1 MIDDR
6 VLLAAL
12 LKLHAAGSLPAS
24 QCTPSQR
31 KKLDLFAR
39 QTRAISC
46 QRQGRGEVYRVE
58 DAELFSQHVKAASPG
73 LDSSQRNEIPLR
85 AQHIADARNSKAGK
99 SQHERYYLLLKAVGS
114 SVTWNEIYRGTELA
128 LTQATEN
135 YGVASLAVEQEDGWQ
150 TEQDLWLIENQAP
163 FSQTNWLPRGTQAS
177 IVYYAG
183 QLNGVLVD
191 WLKSRPRA
199 KNVIHFPDYDGV
211 GLANFVRLHQAL
223 HGNCS
228 FWLMPDWS
236 GKLAKFGNNQLWR
249 DTLREF
255 TKAQPKLP
263 DYLLPLAQQMLTSGL
278 ALEQE
283 VVWL

>member
-1 MIDDR
+1 MSDDR
-6 VLLAAL
+6 ILLSAL
-12 LKLHAAGSLPAS
+12 LKLHTAGTLPAS

-31 KKLDLFAR
+31 KQLDLFAR

-46 QRQGRGEVYRVE
+46 QRQGRGDVYRIV
-58 DAELFSQHVKAASPG
+58 DAALFSHHVRAASPG
-73 LDSSQRNEIPLR
+73 LDSSQHHEMPLR

-99 SQHERYYLLLKAVGS
+99 SQHDRYYLLLKAVGS
-114 SVTWNEIYRGTELA
+114 SVNWREVYRGTELA

-135 YGVASLAVEQEDGWQ
+135 YGVASLAVEQEDDWQ
-150 TEQDLWLIENQAP
+150 TEQDLWLVENQAL

-191 WLKSRPRA
+191 WLKSRSRA
-199 KNVIHFPDYDGV
+199 RNVIHFPDYDGV

-223 HGNCS
+223 DGNCA

-236 GKLAKFGNNQLWR
+236 AKLAKFGNRQLWR

-255 TKAQPKLP
+255 TQAQPKLP
-263 DYLLPLAQQMLTSGL
+263 DYLLPLAQQMNASGM

-283 VVWL
+283 AIWL